1 MLPFVSRLLSLFWA
15 HPIAILLAFGS
26 AVENVVLQATPQ
38 SGCSAFGADLMEEPA
53 KMACEQRSHMM
64 MRAAGA

>member
-1 MLPFVSRLLSLFWA
+1 MLPFVSRLLSLSRA

-38 SGCSAFGADLMEEPA
+38 SGCSAFGVDLMEKPA
-53 KMACEQRSHMM
+53 EMACEQRTHTV